1 MKVWIDQ
8 DLCTA
13 DGLCEEIAP
22 DVFVM
27 DLEGLTDGTFPP
39 QPAKLGPLATGV
51 PKLVSMLHAPQDL
64 PPNRESA
71 DEAGPGTAHGSC
83 ARGAESGLGRC
94 GQVASTHEVVIST
107 CSWSKP
113 ISAQPTTQ

>member
-8 DLCTA
+8 DLCTG

-39 QPAKLGPLATGV
+39 QPAKLGSLATGV
-51 PKLVSMLHAPQDL
+51 TQVREHVVRPPEGATELGTEEHSQPGSPRILSAPALAAQVI
-64 PPNRESA
+64 
-71 DEAGPGTAHGSC
+71 
-83 ARGAESGLGRC
+83 GR
-94 GQVASTHEVVIST
+94 QSQAVTSSHEVDASSQT
-107 CSWSKP
+107 
-113 ISAQPTTQ
+113 